1 MPISDQD
8 NTYVNILSRQPEPT
22 EPVSVYD
29 LIGNTLFPNYV
40 NAESGP
46 EAVEGLVRDI
56 FPIYDVLKRDYR
68 GEPVDG
74 IDVALSAPGLGNA
87 VKPVAALFPLAMR
100 KQLQRVK
107 GMQGKERELQEF
119 SKLAPQDAREMRIL
133 RMYHNNVADPADALR
148 IERAKMRRLDDVL
161 MRKGVDLYPPS
172 AVQMYK
178 QGIKPVD
185 LEVDKMMR
193 EKYGI
198 SPNDKVF
205 GRDDALAYA
214 KYIEEA
220 ADEADL
226 SPYAPHPGQA
236 YAKQMQ
242 DDIRNTMYNH
252 HLDMD
257 FAAAEEAWKNRRAYR
272 EAVAD
277 QLRQGYDLLGRRD
290 IGQLSPEDYTRLQG
304 LAANIRKFGN
314 PQQRKAFDDTWGV
327 FLKQEQPHID
337 ISDMPTGEDIAKDY
351 RKRYRDSDRAED
363 IKMIQRG
370 RKAMGEMYDPSTR
383 QVSNGQ
389 AYVNMYKLY
398 DDIMRN
404 GTDAEKAAWM
414 RTWGKARK
422 EGYLDK

>member
-8 NTYVNILSRQPEPT
+8 NTYVNILSTQPEK
-22 EPVSVYD
+22 PVSTYD
-29 LIGNTLFPNYV
+29 LISNALLPNYA
-40 NAESGP
+40 NAEPGP
-46 EAVEGLVRDI
+46 EAVEGLVRDL
-56 FPIYDVLKRDYR
+56 FPIYDILKRDYK
-68 GEPVDG
+68 GEPVGGTD
-74 IDVALSAPGLGNA
+74 IVLSAPGLGNA
-87 VKPVAALFPLAMR
+87 VKPVAALLPLAMR

-107 GMQGKERELQEF
+107 GMQGKERELPDL
-119 SKLAPQDAREMRIL
+119 SPLDAREMRVL
-133 RMYHNNVADPADALR
+133 RMYNKNVADPADALR

-161 MRKGVDLYPPS
+161 MRKGVDLDPPS
-172 AVQMYK
+172 TVQMYR

-205 GRDDALAYA
+205 GRDDATAYA

-220 ADEADL
+220 SDEDGL
-226 SPYAPHPGQA
+226 SPYIPHPGQE
-236 YAKQMQ
+236 YARQMQ
-242 DDIRNTMYNH
+242 DDINNTVYGH
-252 HLDMD
+252 HLDLD
-257 FAAAEEAWKNRRAYR
+257 FAAAEEAWRNRRAYR

-277 QLRQGYDLLGRRD
+277 QLRQGYDMLGRRE
-290 IGQLSPEDYTRLQG
+290 IGQLSPDEYARLQS
-304 LAANIRKFGN
+304 LAANVQKSGN
-314 PQQRKAFDDTWGV
+314 QQQRKAFDDTWGV
-327 FLKQEQPHID
+327 FLKQDRPHVD
-337 ISDMPTGEDIAKDY
+337 VDNMPTGEDIAKGY
-351 RKRYRDSDRAED
+351 RKKYRDSDRAED

-370 RKAMGEMYDPSTR
+370 REAMGRLYDPSTR
-383 QVSNGQ
+383 KVTDGQ